1 MASLLDSADPI
12 LSLLGNFV
20 SGGRTGQPDTPVY
33 GMTPEGE
40 ALPNRVSD
48 RQRASIADA
57 LLAFGSA
64 ASNAAAPRF
73 GLAPTFAQGFGDAL
87 SAGRQQVINE
97 QAAQAAM
104 ADLALKRQILQQ
116 QMAGQQLVARFL
128 TRGLGGPQGVAD
140 VTTETPAAPAG
151 APPGA
156 SATPPGGAPAT
167 PPGYEPG
174 ALVREALGA
183 HESGARGY
191 GATNSAG
198 YTGRYQIGSQLAS
211 DAGFYAP
218 AEGEDTKGNQWSGA
232 FRIPGF
238 AGVRTRDDFLR
249 NPAAQDAAYRLAMGH
264 MDKQLSALGVYDRGV
279 GQTIGGV
286 PVTRDGLLAGAW
298 LGGAGGVKR
307 WIDSGGKDDPV
318 DGNGTHVSQWVR
330 LGAGAVPA
338 VRPYADTGRAVPAP
352 SPGPGGTVV
361 RDVDPTAITTATAE
375 QLAAAPPP
383 PLPGATAA
391 PAAPASTATAAA
403 AQPLYVGDSLAT
415 GLGAGRGVV
424 GAGPQAVLANIR
436 AMPAADVAGR
446 HVVLSSGTSN
456 GVGDVGYVRTQIEE
470 LKKKGA
476 ASVTLLG
483 VGDAKYLTD
492 NRSNQ
497 SLEETARQTDAR
509 FVPVDPAT
517 LGADRIHPADYTAL
531 RAASMPV
538 PVPPAQGGPDGGAT
552 PARYQVATTGQT
564 PPPPATAPAAPAT
577 RATTAPAGPPAPG
590 IPARPIGMP
599 PVPGMNRSALD
610 AMTPRDRALFAASL
624 LSMPPDKWPAVAAQL
639 AMKPAETPSYQTIG
653 NQVVGVYR
661 DGTRVV
667 IGPAH
672 QEPFTVER
680 LGADGNTRSI
690 RVDPNT
696 GTEQDLGVKSTPALT
711 DVKGDDG
718 QNHKGYLQPDGSFR
732 LVAPSPTP
740 PGSQPL
746 DPQRQAQE
754 ERLRRAGMPS
764 AEDVFQQKTGE
775 AAAKQQGELTDAGGN
790 AAGMVEK
797 LRHFRSVAEGFQSG
811 KLTPTAS
818 TVGSIATAL
827 GLDLSGIAQTMGSRS
842 VTQAEV
848 LQKISNELVK
858 SQITPGS
865 GFSTNLS
872 DADRV
877 FLQQTMPAISNR
889 PESNAVILAF
899 LESAAQ
905 RTVDKSIAWDR
916 SDDHS
921 LKAWR
926 NFNADWTEKQNKA
939 PIIQKVETLEEGG
952 LLPVNSVFR
961 LPDGRF
967 GVVTP

>member
-1 MASLLDSADPI
+1 MVSLLNAEDPVM
-12 LSLLGNFV
+12 SLLGNIA
-20 SGGRTGQPDTPVY
+20 SGFRLGAPDTPVY
-33 GMTPEGE
+33 GMTPEG
-40 ALPNRVSD
+40 APLPPRMSPH
-48 RQRASIADA
+48 QQQSAFDA
-57 LLAFGSA
+57 LLAFGSSA
-64 ASNAAAPRF
+64 ADAAAPRF
-73 GLAPTFAQGFGDAL
+73 GPAPTFMQGLTDSL
-87 SAGRQQVINE
+87 TAGRQQVINE
-97 QAAQAAM
+97 QAAQAAQ

-128 TRGLGGPQGVAD
+128 TRGLGGPQGVTD

-156 SATPPGGAPAT
+156 AAPPGAPAT

-218 AEGEDTKGNQWSGA
+218 AEGEDTAGNQWSGA
-232 FRIPGF
+232 FKIPGF

-279 GQTIGGV
+279 GKTIGGV

-298 LGGAGGVKR
+298 LGGPGGVKR
-307 WIDSGGKDDPV
+307 WIDSGGKDDPA
-318 DGNGTHVSQWVR
+318 DSNGTRVSQWVR

-338 VRPYADTGRAVPAP
+338 VRPYADTGGGVPAP

-383 PLPGATAA
+383 PLPGAAAA
-391 PAAPASTATAAA
+391 PAAATTAAA
-403 AQPLYVGDSLAT
+403 APLYVGDSLAEPGGIGGAT
-415 GLGAGRGVV
+415 GLGVR
-424 GAGPQAVLANIR
+424 GAGPQAVLANIK
-436 AMPAADVAGR
+436 AMPDADVAGR

-456 GVGDVGYVRTQIEE
+456 APGDVGYVRGQIEE
-470 LKKKGA
+470 LKRKGA
-476 ASVTLLG
+476 ASVTLVG
-483 VGDAKYLTD
+483 VGDAKNLTD

-497 SLEETARQTDAR
+497 SLEETARQTGAR
-509 FVPVDPAT
+509 FVPLDPAT
-517 LGADRIHPADYTAL
+517 LGADRVHPSDYTAL

-538 PVPPAQGGPDGGAT
+538 
-552 PARYQVATTGQT
+552 
-564 PPPPATAPAAPAT
+564 APAAGARGVAARTGGVDVAGPGGGASATPTAPPAT

-696 GTEQDLGVKSTPALT
+696 GTEQDLGVKATPTLT
-711 DVKGDDG
+711 DVKGEDG
-718 QNHKGYLQPDGSFR
+718 QNHKGYLQPDGTVR

-858 SQITPGS
+858 SQIAPGS